1 MRPFIRSCWARHVRK
16 ERVRIQ
22 PTHTHSLSHTHSRCR
37 ICQEGLRQ
45 PGSGHFATGGFLLNF
60 PTLRRQSSAQVEM
73 DERRAGSSS
82 HALRTR
88 RHIGWAPRPC
98 HHHPQKSARNTK
110 VDRGRAER
118 ECLGRPSGQQ
128 AALRQPHAASSHTRR
143 DERRIDVR
151 IRPRFDNV
159 FKAALHLI
167 HPAES
172 EAASD
177 PASFSASTRN
187 SWSCTLSLPLSPL
200 ARQASSLRSS
210 RGVSSHHIN
219 ARYASEKYLD
229 PCITECGI
237 TSGGMLRIARAC
249 GRQKSAGDL

>member
-1 MRPFIRSCWARHVRK
+1 MPKWK
-16 ERVRIQ
+16 WM
-22 PTHTHSLSHTHSRCR
+22 
-37 ICQEGLRQ
+37 
-45 PGSGHFATGGFLLNF
+45 
-60 PTLRRQSSAQVEM
+60 SAGPVP
-73 DERRAGSSS
+73 A
-82 HALRTR
+82 RTR
-88 RHIGWAPRPC
+88 CAHAGTLGGHLGPATPPPPPKKAPEIQRSIADEQNVNAWAVR
-98 HHHPQKSARNTK
+98 
-110 VDRGRAER
+110 
-118 ECLGRPSGQQ
+118 QQ
-128 AALRQPHAASSHTRR
+128 AALRQPHAASSRTRR

-151 IRPRFDNV
+151 IRPRFGNV